1 VLVVDANLH
10 DRRISRLF
18 GFDHALGGFTELL
31 AGLATIDDVH
41 RTVGV
46 GGEATLDLLV
56 GGRAVDDPA
65 GLFRS
70 QAARSTMHTLR
81 DRYQLVL
88 LDVPPLLAV
97 ADGSALAGDADG
109 VVLIVGRGAD
119 ARDLDIV
126 RQRLDVLRA
135 DLVGVV
141 YDHRAHD
148 PGR

>member
-1 VLVVDANLH
+1 
-10 DRRISRLF
+10 
-18 GFDHALGGFTELL
+18 
-31 AGLATIDDVH
+31 
-41 RTVGV
+41 
-46 GGEATLDLLV
+46 
-56 GGRAVDDPA
+56 
-65 GLFRS
+65 
-70 QAARSTMHTLR
+70 MHTLR